1 MSFRLFSI
9 SSMYQGSIDLF
20 YNKHPEIDQVSYKEH
35 LEQLLDDTTEFV
47 GSYIRNF
54 RKLKIEAA
62 CIIANDKNLQSK
74 WAKERGI
81 DTDRREDIIFDQVK
95 SFSPDIL
102 MIENLSVVSST
113 LLLRLR
119 KDLKGIRLIIANH
132 CAPFNSK
139 VLESLKDVDF
149 IFTCTPGLKSAI
161 EGMGKKSFL
170 VYHGFDA
177 DLLNRLEGDKEV
189 DKNDF
194 IFSGSLI
201 SGGDFHSQRIRLIE
215 QILKENIP
223 IDLYVNLENK
233 LNIRAKQAI
242 YLLHSFLKKVKME
255 QHFSRYQFL
264 QYGKTWVDSY
274 SETLLKHKKPPV
286 FGIDMF
292 NLFMNSRIVLNF
304 HIGVAGDFAGNMR
317 MFEVTG
323 VGSCLLTDNKKNIS
337 DLFIPGTEVITY
349 NNPDDCIEKAKWLL
363 DHENERKKIALAGH
377 KRTLKYHT
385 VENRC
390 RTIIDIL
397 EEELNHSVIQK

>member
-1 MSFRLFSI
+1 
-9 SSMYQGSIDLF
+9 MYQGSIDLF
-20 YNKHPEIDQVSYKEH
+20 YNNHPEMDQVPYKDH

-47 GSYIRNF
+47 GSYIRNY
-54 RKLKIEAA
+54 RKLKIEAD
-62 CIIANDKNLQSK
+62 CLIANDKNLQSK

-81 DTDRREDIIFDQVK
+81 DTDRREEIIFDQVK

-102 MIENLSVVSST
+102 LVENLSVVSSA

-119 KDLKGIRLIIANH
+119 HDLKSIRLIIANH

-139 VLESLKDVDF
+139 VLESLRDVDF
-149 IFTCTPGLKSAI
+149 VFTCTPGLKSDI

-177 DLLNRLEGDKEV
+177 DLLNRLKV
-189 DKNDF
+189 DRGHAQSDF

-201 SGGDFHSQRIRLIE
+201 SGGDFHTKRIRLIE

-223 IDLYVNLENK
+223 LDLYVNLEDK
-233 LNIRAKQAI
+233 FRIRAKQAI
-242 YLLHSFLKKVKME
+242 YLLSAFLKKIKME
-255 QHFSRYQFL
+255 EHFSRYQFL
-264 QYGKTWVDSY
+264 QYGKTRVDSY
-274 SETLLKHKKPPV
+274 SDTLLKHKKPPV

-323 VGSCLLTDNKKNIS
+323 VGSCLLTDNKLNMN
-337 DLFIPGTEVITY
+337 DLFIPGVEVVTY
-349 NNPDDCIEKAKWLL
+349 DNPDDCIEKAKWLL
-363 DHENERKKIALAGH
+363 NHEEERKTIAFAGH
-377 KRTLKYHT
+377 QRTLKFHT

-390 RTIIDIL
+390 RTIIEII
-397 EEELNHSVIQK
+397 ENELSNSVKRR